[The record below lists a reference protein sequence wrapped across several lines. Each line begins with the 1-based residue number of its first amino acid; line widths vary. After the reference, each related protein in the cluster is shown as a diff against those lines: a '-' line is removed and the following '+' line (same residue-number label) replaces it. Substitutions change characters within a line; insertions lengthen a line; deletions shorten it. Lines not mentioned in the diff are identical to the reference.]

1 MALSIARVR
10 HYLREFALEKLF
22 IEELGWDRHAAQ
34 LTVQMDGQTYT
45 LNALAEKR
53 RVQVFQCQPDVQGNI
68 PEYASRRKIEQQVA
82 KSAFEHLIIYV
93 DAAKT
98 LQIWQWVARQPG
110 QPAAYREHH
119 IYPPHQS
126 GDALIQKL
134 KAITFLLSEEE
145 ELNLTGVVFRLRDAF
160 DRDQV
165 TKRFYDHFKR
175 EHAAFLDFIQGITD
189 RGDKEWY
196 ASLMLNR
203 LMFVYFIQRKG
214 FLDDDQDYLKNR
226 LKLVQQRQGRGQF
239 HTFYRYFLLR
249 LFHEGFAQQ
258 PAQRARDL
266 EDLLGDVPYLNGGL
280 FELHTLE
287 EKHTDIDIP
296 DEAFE
301 HLFGFF
307 DQYDWHLDA
316 RSLSSGREINPDV
329 LGYIFEKYINQKQM
343 GAYYSKEDITEYISK
358 STIIPYLFDA
368 AQKTCAIAFQP
379 HSALWQLLRDD
390 PDRYIYDP
398 VRKGVDL
405 PLPEDIARGINSKV
419 TGHHKDIMLHA
430 GIV

>member
-10 HYLREFALEKLF
+10 HYLREFALDQLL

-53 RVQVFQCQPDVQGNI
+53 GVQVFQCQPDVQGNI

-93 DAAKT
+93 DTAKT

-160 DRDQV
+160 DREQV
-165 TKRFYDHFKR
+165 TKRFYDHFKC
-175 EHAAFLDFIQGITD
+175 EHAAFLGFIQGITD

-214 FLDDDQDYLKNR
+214 FLDNDPDYLKNR

-239 HTFYRYFLLR
+239 HTFYRSSAVVICHAETPMLL
-249 LFHEGFAQQ
+249 LDHAESA
-258 PAQRARDL
+258 
-266 EDLLGDVPYLNGGL
+266 
-280 FELHTLE
+280 
-287 EKHTDIDIP
+287 
-296 DEAFE
+296 
-301 HLFGFF
+301 
-307 DQYDWHLDA
+307 DQDKGVCDGIADCCPGSHRHCA
-316 RSLSSGREINPDV
+316 RSG
-329 LGYIFEKYINQKQM
+329 
-343 GAYYSKEDITEYISK
+343 ISR
-358 STIIPYLFDA
+358 S
-368 AQKTCAIAFQP
+368 
-379 HSALWQLLRDD
+379 
-390 PDRYIYDP
+390 
-398 VRKGVDL
+398 V
-405 PLPEDIARGINSKV
+405 
-419 TGHHKDIMLHA
+419 
-430 GIV
+430 